1 MMLSGRGVT
10 MDHQLCVDASTQCSV
25 IKESGTGMV
34 MFAQQITTQ
43 CVERM
48 VKHTQMIAVRD
59 VSTM

>member
-1 MMLSGRGVT
+1 

-25 IKESGTGMV
+25 IKESGTRMV